1 MENQKILEMVT
12 KALPQ
17 LQSEIKRIAG
27 IELKLSAILQK
38 TDYYDYS
45 IRIQSADFA
54 NQLDGFA
61 ASLFEEVKFKTW
73 GGRISDNRELC
84 FFPKIEFSGW
94 GGGSNGMDYIWNT
107 IWFNTES
114 GQFIFSDE
122 MKIYKQS
129 NHGN

>member
-27 IELKLSAILQK
+27 VELKLTAILQK
-38 TDYYDYS
+38 TDYYGYS
-45 IRIQSADFA
+45 IRIQSDDFA
-54 NQLDGFA
+54 NQFDGFA
-61 ASLFEEVKFKTW
+61 DSLFDEVKFKPW
-73 GGRISDNRELC
+73 GGGISSDNRELC
-84 FFPKIEFSGW
+84 FFPKIEFSSW
-94 GGGSNGMDYIWNT
+94 SGGSNGMDYIWNT

-122 MKIYKQS
+122 MKIYKK
-129 NHGN
+129 